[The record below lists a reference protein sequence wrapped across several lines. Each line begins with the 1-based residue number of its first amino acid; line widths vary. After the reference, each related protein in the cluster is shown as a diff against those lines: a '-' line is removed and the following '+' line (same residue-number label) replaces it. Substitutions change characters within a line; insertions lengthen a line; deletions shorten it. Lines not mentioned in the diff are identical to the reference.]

1 MILSHIKQFLYQF
14 WSALICSKGPPCFQP
29 PICSALPVF
38 IKKWPQN
45 VLIHNIQEH
54 PRCFTQRGSVL
65 TKLLV
70 WKSIYLSKPVKSS
83 KRLSECFKL
92 DRFSCSYKIAIVEK
106 EYDQEYDT
114 TQYSIKNKWTLVI
127 SKNPESGATSQWIVR
142 RKLDNGQMMV
152 LKGKR
157 VTYYDRYCSNPKIMW
172 IESKML
178 LWKYATF

>member
-83 KRLSECFKL
+83 SVYWSRKEIHKFLYFLWKLCKVYTLRRL
-92 DRFSCSYKIAIVEK
+92 A
-106 EYDQEYDT
+106 
-114 TQYSIKNKWTLVI
+114 
-127 SKNPESGATSQWIVR
+127 
-142 RKLDNGQMMV
+142 RKLLPSLERFTWFFGHFAKNETFRLIFKGSV
-152 LKGKR
+152 KLVKLK
-157 VTYYDRYCSNPKIMW
+157 W
-172 IESKML
+172 
-178 LWKYATF
+178 

>member
-83 KRLSECFKL
+83 SVLIKHQKKKYLKWKLWTKDNAWKLLKKITKWSWKIKLWWPFKM
-92 DRFSCSYKIAIVEK
+92 
-106 EYDQEYDT
+106 
-114 TQYSIKNKWTLVI
+114 KW
-127 SKNPESGATSQWIVR
+127 K
-142 RKLDNGQMMV
+142 DNAW
-152 LKGKR
+152 K
-157 VTYYDRYCSNPKIMW
+157 
-172 IESKML
+172 
-178 LWKYATF
+178 LWKKKIRAKMKK

>member
-83 KRLSECFKL
+83 SVWEEGLLTEFLSSPTFLQMKAWEIKMVSPL
-92 DRFSCSYKIAIVEK
+92 LE
-106 EYDQEYDT
+106 
-114 TQYSIKNKWTLVI
+114 SI
-127 SKNPESGATSQWIVR
+127 
-142 RKLDNGQMMV
+142 
-152 LKGKR
+152 
-157 VTYYDRYCSNPKIMW
+157 
-172 IESKML
+172 
-178 LWKYATF
+178 YATVAFFEDKRDEWRHQSAQFSSRSSAFAAAVLSTLLL

>member
-14 WSALICSKGPPCFQP
+14 WSALICSKGPSCFQP
-29 PICSALPVF
+29 PICSALPVI

-83 KRLSECFKL
+83 SVIGRRGRRIHDNHYAKKVICRASGWIRWGIWHHQKRIETTTGIGEYYYLRYK
-92 DRFSCSYKIAIVEK
+92 SCVF
-106 EYDQEYDT
+106 
-114 TQYSIKNKWTLVI
+114 LVI
-127 SKNPESGATSQWIVR
+127 TFVITVLDCERQ
-142 RKLDNGQMMV
+142 RK
-152 LKGKR
+152 
-157 VTYYDRYCSNPKIMW
+157 
-172 IESKML
+172 
-178 LWKYATF
+178 